1 MKNNEL
7 TIAELLESASP
18 EMLEIIK
25 KRVMGEDIKKQA
37 GKKYEAYL
45 SCAQNNYTSRVNAQN
60 LLALESGLLQNLQ
73 RVQEALDQEWSIE
86 DQRTAREVLED
97 GK

>member
-25 KRVMGEDIKKQA
+25 KRVMGEDTKKQA

-45 SCAQNNYTSRVNAQN
+45 NYAQNNYTSRVNADD
-60 LLALESGLLQNLQ
+60 LLSLESGLLQHLQ
-73 RVQEALDQEWSIE
+73 RVQEALGQTWSA
-86 DQRTAREVLED
+86 DNQRTVREVLENE
-97 GK
+97 